1 MTHICSFCNHNFQKK
16 FNLKR
21 HLQENKCLTFPT
33 LSAFE
38 VHKLIQSKANSQSI
52 VGDHNTQTQTNN
64 RVTINIEKIEII
76 NPVSRLDVNYIE
88 PEKMKNLVE
97 QSVKME
103 LDLDHHVMKSKKTSK
118 LNLLL
123 GEYIK
128 DIICNKDQPQN
139 HAVKYVKK
147 KPPTY
152 NSLLEDKD
160 GKIVNV
166 IKNLKDSCELL
177 EAPILETLKVKLNQ
191 YIDGDGNKA
200 MAKGIFDE
208 LKKGVVKKAL
218 SSVLQND
225 ILNDI
230 QMKFKCV

>member
-1 MTHICSFCNHNFQKK
+1 
-16 FNLKR
+16 
-21 HLQENKCLTFPT
+21 LT
-33 LSAFE
+33 AFE
-38 VHKLIQSKANSQSI
+38 VHEIIQSRSNSSSQSI
-52 VGDHNTQTQTNN
+52 VGDHNTLNN
-64 RVTINIEKIEII
+64 VTINIEKVEII
-76 NPVSRLDVNYIE
+76 NPVSKLDTNYIE

-103 LDLDHHVMKSKKTSK
+103 FDLDLHVMKSQKTSK

-139 HAVKYVKK
+139 HAVKYIKK

-160 GKIVNV
+160 GNMINV

-191 YIDGDGNKA
+191 YINDFGNKE
-200 MAKGIFDE
+200 MAKGIFEE
-208 LKKGVVKKAL
+208 LKKGAVKKAL

-230 QMKFKCV
+230 QMKFKC